1 MNEIS
6 TIGLDIA
13 KSVFQVHGVD
23 ACGAVVVWRQSR
35 RSEILRRPPIVRRWD
50 EACSSAHYW
59 ARQVGAL
66 GHEVRLLP
74 PAHVKP
80 YVKRGRKND
89 AADAA
94 ALAEAVGR
102 PQMSFEPVTSAEQ
115 QSVVMLHRTRDL
127 LVRQRTMLICALR
140 SHLAEFGRIAAQGK
154 GGFARLVAS
163 LDGPEGEMLP
173 ETARAALR
181 LIAAQ
186 IDEAS
191 KKIQAL
197 ETAIVTQHRELKTS
211 RRLAPIP
218 GIGPITAS
226 ALVAAVLDA
235 SIFKSGGQ
243 LAAWLGLVPRQNST
257 GGKERLGGITKTGDR
272 YLSRLLV
279 IGATGLIRYKR
290 KNIHGGV
297 AWLAGL
303 LDRTPARLVTVA
315 LANRGLHPAS
325 DFPEPLLKSFD
336 ASVVESIDA
345 SDYEG
350 VTIIADFNKPLGD
363 RHRGK
368 FTSFIDFGAMEHI
381 FNEHLQPRR
390 RVRNR

>member
-23 ACGAVVVWRQSR
+23 ALGAVVVRRQ
-35 RSEILRRPPIVRRWD
+35 LRRGELLKFFAGLPSCVVGM
-50 EACSSAHYW
+50 EACGSAHYW

-74 PAHVKP
+74 PARVKP
-80 YVKRGRKND
+80 YVKRGKKND

-102 PQMSFEPVTSAEQ
+102 PRMSFVPVKSAEQ

-140 SHLAEFGRIAAQGK
+140 SHLAEFGCIAAQGK
-154 GGFARLVAS
+154 GGFGRLVAS
-163 LDGPEGEMLP
+163 LDGPEGRMLP
-173 ETARAALR
+173 KTALAALR

-186 IDEAS
+186 IDDGN

-197 ETAIVTQHRELKTS
+197 ETAILMQHRQCETS
-211 RRLAPIP
+211 RRLASIP

-226 ALVAAVLDA
+226 ALVAAVPDA
-235 SIFKSGGQ
+235 SIFKSGRQ
-243 LAAWLGLVPRQNST
+243 LAAWLGLVPGQNSS

-272 YLSRLLV
+272 YLRRLLV

-290 KNIHGGV
+290 KNIPGGV
-297 AWLAGL
+297 AWLSGL
-303 LDRTPARLVTVA
+303 LNRKPARLVTVA
-315 LANRGLHPAS
+315 LANKMARIAWAVLCRGEIYRAVAAPA
-325 DFPEPLLKSFD
+325 
-336 ASVVESIDA
+336 AI
-345 SDYEG
+345 
-350 VTIIADFNKPLGD
+350 
-363 RHRGK
+363 
-368 FTSFIDFGAMEHI
+368 
-381 FNEHLQPRR
+381 
-390 RVRNR
+390 